1 MVFFQFVQLHLLA
14 AAVPLSF
21 YPPTWLDSLLAASPS
36 LLRYNHVMKII
47 RTIGRS
53 SPPFSLSLSLFLPYP
68 IHLSAC
74 FSSSSLSSLPSLIE
88 MIRSKHGNHSRIHGS
103 FLSKRKKKKKKKKKK
118 SCCDNDDET
127 TVESVSVFR

>member
-53 SPPFSLSLSLFLPYP
+53 SPPFSLSLSLSFCPTLSIYPRAFLLRLFPP
-68 IHLSAC
+68 
-74 FSSSSLSSLPSLIE
+74 
-88 MIRSKHGNHSRIHGS
+88 
-103 FLSKRKKKKKKKKKK
+103 FLL
-118 SCCDNDDET
+118 
-127 TVESVSVFR
+127 